1 MEQHRDHDLHQQMQR
16 VQGLM
21 VYLGSLSNG
30 LEMLLGRG
38 SESIC
43 FRSGRGVGLG
53 QEVEAKAAGDLER
66 SLELVQAEMQ
76 KLGINWPFSAYKKST
91 ETELVVENGGIKE
104 VKLAIKNCIVRC
116 TLFRYGFDQGQ
127 SLCQTKHG
135 LFCGL
140 FDQVYGGRSTMDIV
154 HAGENACLLKLK
166 IHT

>member
-1 MEQHRDHDLHQQMQR
+1 MEHREQMQR

-30 LEMLLGRG
+30 LEQLLGRG

-43 FRSGRGVGLG
+43 FRSGRSVGLA
-53 QEVEAKAAGDLER
+53 QEVEARAEGDLPR
-66 SLELVQAEMQ
+66 SLELVQAEML
-76 KLGINWPFSAYKKST
+76 KMGINWPFSAYKKST
-91 ETELVVENGGIKE
+91 EPELVVEDGGVKE
-104 VKLAIKNCIVRC
+104 VKLAIENCIVRC
-116 TLFRYGFDQGQ
+116 SLFRYGFDQGQ

-140 FDQVYGGRSTMDIV
+140 FDKVYGARSKLDIV